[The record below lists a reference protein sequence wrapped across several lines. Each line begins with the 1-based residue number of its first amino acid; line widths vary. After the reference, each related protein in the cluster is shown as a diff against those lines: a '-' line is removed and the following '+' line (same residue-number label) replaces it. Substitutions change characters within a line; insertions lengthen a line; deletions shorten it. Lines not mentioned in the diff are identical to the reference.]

1 MRLLRVQVSDFRVL
15 KNIDLSFG
23 KDFFPQIFPIR
34 SLVGWVEARNPTPVA

>member
-23 KDFFPQIFPIR
+23 KDFFPR
-34 SLVGWVEARNPTPVA
+34 YSLSVVW